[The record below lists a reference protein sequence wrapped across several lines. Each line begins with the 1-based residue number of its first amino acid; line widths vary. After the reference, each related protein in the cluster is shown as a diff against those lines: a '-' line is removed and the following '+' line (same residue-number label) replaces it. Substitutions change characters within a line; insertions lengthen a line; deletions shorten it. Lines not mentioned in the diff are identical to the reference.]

1 MPTSNQLLTVIVPDE
16 IKDDLIDQL
25 MSLNCISGFN
35 LDQMKGYSQAHS
47 HFDISEQVEGFRKL
61 NRFEIL
67 HSNSDEESILSS
79 LKDVCNTAKARY
91 WISPVLSS
99 GHF

>member
-1 MPTSNQLLTVIVPDE
+1 MPTSNQLLTIIVPDE
-16 IKDDLIDQL
+16 LKDDIVDQL
-25 MSLNCISGFN
+25 MTLECISGFN
-35 LDQMKGYSQAHS
+35 LERMKGYSQAHS
-47 HFDISEQVEGFRKL
+47 HFDISEQVEGYRKL

-67 HSNSDEESILSS
+67 HSSANEEEILLS
-79 LKDVCNTAKARY
+79 LKKICNSTHARY

>member
-1 MPTSNQLLTVIVPDE
+1 MPTSNQLLTIIVPDE
-16 IKDDLIDQL
+16 LKDDLVDQL
-25 MSLNCISGFN
+25 MTLECISGFN
-35 LDQMKGYSQAHS
+35 LDRMKGYSQAHS
-47 HFDISEQVEGFRKL
+47 HFNISEQVEGYREL

-67 HSNSDEESILSS
+67 HSNTDEEVILMS
-79 LKDVCNTAKARY
+79 LKEICNTAHARY